1 MEIYESDHEL
11 FRDSFRAFAE
21 QELAPNVPEWER
33 AGIMDRSAYLEA
45 GKHGFIGMAVPEEF
59 GGGGVKDFR
68 FNAVL
73 NEEVARL
80 NLGGGGLG
88 MMLHNDITTP

>member
-1 MEIYESDHEL
+1 MTIYESDHEL

-21 QELAPNVPEWER
+21 QELAPHVPEWER

-59 GGGGVKDFR
+59 EGGGVKR
-68 FNAVL
+68 LPLQRGARTKRSRVSTSAV
-73 NEEVARL
+73 AAS
-80 NLGGGGLG
+80 G
-88 MMLHNDITTP
+88 

>member
-1 MEIYESDHEL
+1 MTIYELDHEL
-11 FRDSFRAFAE
+11 FRSSFRAFAE
-21 QELAPNVPEWER
+21 RELAPHVPEWER

-45 GKHGFIGMAVPEEF
+45 GRHGFIGMAIPEAF

-73 NEEVARL
+73 TRKL
-80 NLGGGGLG
+80 LGLTSGAVGSA
-88 MMLHNDITTP
+88 